1 MSSAQ
6 NKFQL
11 NSDVE
16 LVSISNTG
24 PRFIFC
30 ILCFV
35 TAALCRIGDLT
46 DSMSTI
52 FLILCVCVYWDLMVV
67 GFSDKK
73 ASNEWLMWPALPVWE
88 SDTRSRSGSSAPQYG
103 ERPLSHNSELENVEF
118 PRPLL
123 NPPRHIKHYIYS
135 CFTIKSKL
143 PWLKFPDFVLW
154 WAAYSRS

>member
-1 MSSAQ
+1 
-6 NKFQL
+6 
-11 NSDVE
+11 
-16 LVSISNTG
+16 
-24 PRFIFC
+24 
-30 ILCFV
+30 
-35 TAALCRIGDLT
+35 
-46 DSMSTI
+46 MSTI

-143 PWLKFPDFVLW
+143 PWLQFPDFVLW
-154 WAAYSRS
+154 WAASELQNVIFLHRSFLSNQIYPKKKRVNCDRFVYILSIKWA